1 MNVAD
6 AFDAWWADSF
16 PMAPANRQA
25 RENYVAF
32 GLWLLEQQQPACPHI
47 ASSEEGTSYCR
58 LAEYG
63 HD

>member
-6 AFDAWWADSF
+6 AFDKWWGESF

-32 GLWLLEQQQPACPHI
+32 GLWLLEQQKQ
-47 ASSEEGTSYCR
+47 EESRG
-58 LAEYG
+58 
-63 HD
+63 DD